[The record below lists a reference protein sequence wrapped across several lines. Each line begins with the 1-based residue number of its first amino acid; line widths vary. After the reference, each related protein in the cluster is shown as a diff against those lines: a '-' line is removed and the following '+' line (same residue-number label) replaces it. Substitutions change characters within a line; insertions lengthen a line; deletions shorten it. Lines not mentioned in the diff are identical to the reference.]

1 MKFTLRDAS
10 ICECSA
16 RYIKA
21 LTDNGFKITE
31 EEHKLPEEAMEFG
44 METQTETV
52 VYIETLEDLRKLIE
66 VVGEAIVIN
75 MDCDDILIYDDYIE

>member
-21 LTDNGFKITE
+21 LTDNGFKIT
-31 EEHKLPEEAMEFG
+31 EEAMEFG